1 MNKFTLNMEDKIFD
15 IAMYML
21 PSVIVGG
28 AAVFMFKNF
37 ISSEN
42 NRRKYELL
50 RENQK
55 QGLPLRLQAYE
66 RMALF
71 LERINPG
78 KLVIRVA
85 PISPTVKD
93 YEAYLIQNIEQ
104 EFEHNLTQQI
114 YITDEAWGMI
124 VTAKNSIIQ
133 SVRNTSNENP
143 SLSVEQFREKIL
155 SNELGKDSASFL
167 ALTYLKNE
175 VTKFL

>member
-1 MNKFTLNMEDKIFD
+1 MEEKLFD
-15 IAMYML
+15 VAMYML
-21 PSVIVGG
+21 PAVIVGG
-28 AAVFMFKNF
+28 VAVFMFKNF
-37 ISSEN
+37 IQSEN
-42 NRRKYELL
+42 NRRKFELL

-78 KLVIRVA
+78 KLVIRLA
-85 PISPTVKD
+85 PVLPTVKD
-93 YEAYLIQNIEQ
+93 YENYLIQNIEQ

-124 VTAKNSIIQ
+124 VAAKNSIIQ
-133 SVRNTSNENP
+133 AIRNTANENP
-143 SLSVEQFREKIL
+143 NLNVEQFREKIL
-155 SNELGKDSASFL
+155 SNELGKESASFL

-175 VTKFL
+175 VVTFL